1 MTRGRVNADVPGG
14 GQTSGHGQ
22 VAVVTGA
29 SEGIGLAIAR
39 RLTADGYRVAMVAR
53 PSAKLDAA
61 ASEVGPAA
69 FPAGCD
75 VTRPA
80 DTERAVSAVVRS
92 CGRVDALV
100 NCASATRTGPADSF
114 TDDEWVA
121 AFQVKVFGALR
132 MMRAA
137 WPHLVATQGSV
148 VNIGGIGARTPR
160 DAFAMTGPLSAALLA
175 FTKVF
180 ADRGITDGV
189 RVNAVNPGAV
199 LTPRTVA
206 MLTTRAEAAGST
218 FGETVAGM
226 VRRDHVTRLGTP
238 EDVAGVVAFLLSP
251 AGEWLQGAVID
262 VDGGRTKGL

>member
-1 MTRGRVNADVPGG
+1 VNADAPGG
-14 GQTSGHGQ
+14 GQASGHGP

-29 SEGIGLAIAR
+29 SEGIGLAVAR
-39 RLTADGYRVAMVAR
+39 RLADDGYRVAMVAR

-61 ASEVGPAA
+61 AADVGPSA

-75 VTRPA
+75 VTRAA
-80 DTERAVSAVVRS
+80 DAERAVAAVAAACR
-92 CGRVDALV
+92 RVDAVV
-100 NCASATRTGPADSF
+100 NCASATRTGTADSF
-114 TDDEWVA
+114 TDDEWVE

-132 MMRAA
+132 MIRAA
-137 WPHLVATQGSV
+137 WPHLAAARGSV

-206 MLTTRAEAAGST
+206 MLTARAEADGRT
-218 FGETVAGM
+218 LEETVAGL

-238 EDVAGVVAFLLSP
+238 GDVAGVVAFLLSP
-251 AGEWLQGAVID
+251 GAEWLQGAVID